1 MPRPQTSSAQHSNHL
16 RNAATLFPVDETAGG
31 GGEQIGTGEFK
42 TGGLFWLLR
51 ERYETPQQRGRVF
64 ERLMQYAFQRHPGA
78 YGPARFKNVWRWME
92 WPDRELYGY
101 GVDVGIDLVAEQ
113 TAEWGGGLCA
123 IQTKF
128 NETSQVGKAAVDSFL
143 SASSAD
149 IFSYRILMV
158 TSSLTAN
165 AKTMVSKTS
174 PQCHVVY
181 RADIEAWP
189 VDWSEFLEVPE
200 RLKYSPVRYKPY
212 PFQTEAVRKVVAGF
226 VDNDRGKLILPC
238 GTGKSVVSLWIAE
251 KMAGAGGRVLYLV
264 PSIAL
269 MGQTM
274 REWASQRDPK
284 IPHRYVGI
292 CSDTRAGRSDEDADM
307 AELAMPVTTDPEQ
320 IAGKLK
326 EEHPESV
333 TVVFCT
339 YQSLQLVV
347 DAQAK
352 GAPAFDLALSD
363 EAHRTTGIQEQ
374 KKGSAFTLIHDSDK
388 VLVGKR
394 LYMTATPR
402 LYTSQLKAKVDG
414 HAKDFD
420 VYSMDDE
427 DTYGPEFHRMGFGEA
442 VEGGYLTDYKLLVI
456 AVAEDPVLANLDSI
470 TVGDEK
476 RTITTREA
484 VKFAGCW
491 DALADPTTRT
501 AKNRVAGAV
510 RSEAAARRAIAY
522 TNTIKNSLRVEKYW
536 NPVVDM
542 VSTSAGN
549 GAGLLRCEIRHVDG
563 SKNALDRANTVA
575 WLQHGDDNDGCR
587 IVTNAK
593 CLTEGVDVPA
603 LDAVLFIEPKR
614 SQIDVVQAVGRVMRL
629 SEGKQ
634 YGYVVVPVVVPT
646 GSNLAD
652 DAVLSGSDFKQVW
665 NVLKAL
671 RSHDDRLDVAINT
684 ADLTG
689 KLPLQVI
696 TSGICDNCGESGCG
710 GDDECTARLSVNE
723 LVQGRLPFENAI
735 ASKLVDVCGDRQY
748 WDRWGKEVA
757 RITNTI
763 TQHIRIVISQNTVLA
778 ERFDEFTEQME
789 AAIGGTLPSGDLAT
803 MVAQHVVTM
812 PVFDALFAGSGFS
825 DRNPISKALNE
836 LLGEF
841 KEHDIRLADE
851 TVGLDRFYNS
861 VRVRLEGAADSDAR
875 ISIMLDVYES
885 FFAEAMP
892 AEVQRLG
899 IVYTPLELVDF
910 VLRSVDAVLQQNF
923 GRGLTAED
931 VHILDPFT
939 GTGTFIYRLLTQNN
953 TAGEP
958 LIADNDLERK
968 FVDSRNPTVPGGSAQ
983 EIHANE
989 LVMLAYYLAALKI
1002 EEGYRDRTGSYTPFS
1017 GIVLTDTF
1025 EHDPA
1030 TLPDTGAIG
1039 YNTARAKQQHDLP
1052 IQVIVGNPPWS
1063 AGQKSSGDD
1072 NPRTEYPDLEQRVR
1086 DTYGKRHRQVTGKG
1100 AGKSAGNLYI
1110 QAIRWASD
1118 RLPPNKPGVIAFVHP
1133 NSVTTATSLAGA
1145 RAALRDEFTD
1155 IYVVNLRGDAMQSG
1169 DEFRR
1174 EGDKIFGAGSRNGVQ
1189 ITVLV
1194 RNPNKNQTEPAK
1206 LHYAEVPEYS
1216 TRKQKFD
1223 WLEQLGDVT
1232 NSTFETVPVNDTHDW
1247 INVTDGTF
1255 NKLLPI
1261 CETGRTRDRNVAID
1275 THALGLTT
1283 NCDAYVYSF
1292 SRDELTGRIRR
1303 LIDAYNEAY
1312 ERHHTHGRPLN
1323 ECTANN
1329 DLSDIK
1335 WTDTLKQSLKKGA
1348 KIVFEE
1354 SRIREVLYRPFTK
1367 LWLYEDH
1374 RILSSVKTVS
1384 AMFPVEQADSGGG
1397 GESVAFPTQNN
1408 RGHATLLAT
1417 SVITDLNFLGP
1428 NQGGARALPRRRQSY
1443 YERSAAA
1450 VLVSRDD
1457 DLDGPTRGRP
1467 TDTGASSPN
1476 AMNAAPA
1483 ATPRRF
1489 AMLFNLTQQLPYGI
1503 IATDQLFD
1511 LCATGRQTRCI
1522 PRKRS

>member
-1 MPRPQTSSAQHSNHL
+1 
-16 RNAATLFPVDETAGG
+16 
-31 GGEQIGTGEFK
+31 
-42 TGGLFWLLR
+42 
-51 ERYETPQQRGRVF
+51 
-64 ERLMQYAFQRHPGA
+64 MQYAFRRHPDV

-92 WPDRELYGY
+92 WPDREAYGY
-101 GVDVGIDLVAEQ
+101 LGDVGIDLVAEQ
-113 TAEWGGGLCA
+113 TDDWGGGLCA

-128 NETSQVGKAAVDSFL
+128 NETSQVGKGAVDSFL

-149 IFSYRILMV
+149 IFTHRILVV
-158 TSSLTAN
+158 TSSLSTH

-181 RADIEAWP
+181 RADIERWP
-189 VDWSEFLEVPE
+189 VDWSEFLEAPE
-200 RLKYSPVRYKPY
+200 RLKFSPVRYEPH
-212 PFQTEAVRKVVAGF
+212 PFQKEAVRRVVSGF
-226 VDNDRGKLILPC
+226 EEHDRGKLILPC

-274 REWASQRDPK
+274 REWASQRDLE
-284 IPHRYVGI
+284 IPHSYVGI
-292 CSDTRAGRSDEDADM
+292 CSDTRAGRNDEDADM

-326 EEHPESV
+326 EVHPESM

-339 YQSLQLVV
+339 YQSLQLVA

-352 GAPAFDLALSD
+352 GAPAFDLVLCD

-374 KKGSAFTLIHDSDK
+374 KKGSAFTLIHDEDQ
-388 VLVGKR
+388 VLADNR

-414 HAKDFD
+414 HARDFD
-420 VYSMDDE
+420 VYSMDDT
-427 DTYGPEFHRMGFGEA
+427 DTYGPEFYQMGFGEA
-442 VEGGYLTDYKLLVI
+442 VDGGYLTDYQVLVI
-456 AVAEDPVLANLDSI
+456 AVAEDSVVENMDMIEVDEGLRPI
-470 TVGDEK
+470 TAE
-476 RTITTREA
+476 EA

-501 AKNRVAGAV
+501 TQNRITGAI
-510 RSEAAARRAIAY
+510 RPDMAARRAIAF
-522 TNTIKNSLRVEKYW
+522 TNTIKNSLGVEKYW

-542 VSTSAGN
+542 MSPSSRG
-549 GAGLLRCEIRHVDG
+549 GADLLQCEIRHVDG
-563 SKNALDRANTVA
+563 SKNALDRANTIA
-575 WLQHGDDNDGCR
+575 WLQHGDDNHRCR

-614 SQIDVVQAVGRVMRL
+614 SQIDVVQAVGRVMRR

-634 YGYVVVPVVVPT
+634 YGYVVVPVVVPS

-689 KLPLQVI
+689 KLPVKVI
-696 TSGICDNCGESGCG
+696 TSGICDKCGEAGCG
-710 GDDECTARLSVNE
+710 SGDECPARVSVSE

-763 TQHIRIVISQNTVLA
+763 TQHIRSVISQNSDLA
-778 ERFDEFTEQME
+778 TRFDEFTEQME
-789 AAIGGTLPSGDLAT
+789 ATIGGALPSGDLAV

-812 PVFDALFAGSGFS
+812 PVFDALFAGSDFA

-851 TVGLDRFYNS
+851 TVELDRFYSS
-861 VRVRLEGAADSDAR
+861 VRIRLEGAADSDAR
-875 ISIMLDVYES
+875 IKIMLEVYES

-899 IVYTPLELVDF
+899 IVYTPIELVDF
-910 VLRSVDAVLQQNF
+910 VLRSVDAVLQQEF
-923 GRGLTAED
+923 GRGLSAKD

-953 TAGEP
+953 GGGEP
-958 LIADNDLERK
+958 LIADDDLERK
-968 FVDSRNPTVPGGSAQ
+968 FVNTHNPTVPGGTPQ

-989 LVMLAYYLAALKI
+989 IVLLAYYLAALKI
-1002 EEGYRDRTGSYTPFS
+1002 EEGYRARTGRYEPFS
-1017 GIVLTDTF
+1017 GVVLTDTF
-1025 EHDPA
+1025 EHDPS
-1030 TLPDTGAIG
+1030 TLPGTGAIG

-1052 IQVIVGNPPWS
+1052 IQVIVANPPWS

-1072 NPRTEYPDLEQRVR
+1072 NPRREYPHIEQRVR
-1086 DTYGKRHRQVTGKG
+1086 DTYGKRHREVTGKG
-1100 AGKSAGNLYI
+1100 AGKSAGNLYV
-1110 QAIRWASD
+1110 QAIRWATD
-1118 RLPPNKPGVIAFVHP
+1118 RLKRPGTDQPGVIAFIHP
-1133 NSVTTATSLAGA
+1133 NSVCNATSLAGM

-1155 IYVVNLRGDAMQSG
+1155 IYVVNLLGDNMKSG
-1169 DEFRR
+1169 DERAI
-1174 EGDKIFGAGSRNGVQ
+1174 EGQVIFGIEIRGTSEVRKGTGSRNGVQ

-1194 RNPNKNQTEPAK
+1194 RNPHKDQNEPAK
-1206 LHYAEVPEYS
+1206 LHYAQVPEYS
-1216 TRKQKFD
+1216 TLQQKFD
-1223 WLEQLGDVT
+1223 WLEQLGDIT
-1232 NSTFETVPVNDTHDW
+1232 SDAFETVEVNDTHDW
-1247 INVTDGTF
+1247 VNITDGTF
-1255 NKLLPI
+1255 ETMLPV
-1261 CETGRTRDRNVAID
+1261 CAISGKRERSD
-1275 THALGLTT
+1275 TAVKVHALGLAT
-1283 NCDAYVYSF
+1283 NCDTYVYSF
-1292 SRDELTGRIRR
+1292 SRDDLIDRVSQ
-1303 LIDAYNEAY
+1303 LIDAYEDAR
-1312 ERHHTHGRPLN
+1312 ELHHDLGLSFD
-1323 ECTANN
+1323 ECTSNT
-1329 DLSDIK
+1329 DLTGIK
-1335 WTDTLKQSLKKGA
+1335 WTDTLKQSLKKGEA
-1348 KIVFEE
+1348 ITFDET
-1354 SRIREVLYRPFTK
+1354 RIREVLYRPFTK

-1384 AMFPVEQADSGGG
+1384 AMFPRELADSGGG
-1397 GESVAFPTQNN
+1397 GEGRRTSLSIVPQSSSAAHPAEPDSRSLRQRPYQTSTISTADVEPSHE
-1408 RGHATLLAT
+1408 RGNH
-1417 SVITDLNFLGP
+1417 DLGNVEHELSSLGDDDNTRSGDDRGLQADP
-1428 NQGGARALPRRRQSY
+1428 
-1443 YERSAAA
+1443 SAAA
-1450 VLVSRDD
+1450 SH
-1457 DLDGPTRGRP
+1457 
-1467 TDTGASSPN
+1467 
-1476 AMNAAPA
+1476 AMNAPLYLVGGPGVAMSGLVA
-1483 ATPRRF
+1483 RR
-1489 AMLFNLTQQLPYGI
+1489 G
-1503 IATDQLFD
+1503 
-1511 LCATGRQTRCI
+1511 G
-1522 PRKRS
+1522 